1 MDNKYN
7 LNYES
12 AEVQQMSDEE
22 TNEWEN
28 SFKIVADSA
37 RYFVITDPEEE
48 VVLKATV
55 VDNDGVSADFQWY
68 RCDENGT
75 TLKEYNYGNPLSMGK
90 DLAVTDIPYEEM
102 MIPRYYRANAMV
114 GNLLKYVIF
123 KVTLMPMGVE

>member
-68 RCDENGT
+68 RCDENGNTLETHT
-75 TLKEYNYGNPLSMGK
+75 TPVSWV
-90 DLAVTDIPYEEM
+90 DSCTVTIPQEEM

-114 GNLLKYVIF
+114 GNLSKYVIF